1 MLICFYFLKL
11 HLKKIILNH
20 YYVFIKKMYIKAY
33 ARRLKFKADAAI
45 AYNIEY
51 ATLTCDSALVLFL
64 SISINYC
71 ILKQLAFASI
81 SVVVLEIAALWWF
94 VRLSPTT
101 AAGVVV
107 SHALVIC
114 MFSIF
119 EIKMRKSACR
129 CSYVLLLMSLSCAFS
144 IHFLF
149 YFSLRIEPLWINSNR
164 NNASSILQF
173 NKFYKCIIIHIFGCE
188 SSICALSK

>member
-1 MLICFYFLKL
+1 M
-11 HLKKIILNH
+11 H
-20 YYVFIKKMYIKAY
+20 IKAY
-33 ARRLKFKADAAI
+33 ARRHKFKADTAI

-129 CSYVLLLMSLSCAFS
+129 CSYVLLLCVDAIVVCFLNLFS
-144 IHFLF
+144 FLLF
-149 YFSLRIEPLWINSNR
+149 FT
-164 NNASSILQF
+164 
-173 NKFYKCIIIHIFGCE
+173 
-188 SSICALSK
+188 